1 MASRAAAES
10 WLSSKVPED
19 YRWPKFANASREM
32 VKQAAIEDGVEMLRE
47 ARRIT
52 FDCNREKSALDQAI
66 GFRRARKY
74 TKDQTR
80 EVERL
85 RSAVEELEYALAKA
99 NSKID
104 NLTKLSKVSGWLWW
118 PCRTAQRI
126 VVALSGPRRGRG
138 NVGWNAGQ
146 NLCVKS

>member
-1 MASRAAAES
+1 
-10 WLSSKVPED
+10 
-19 YRWPKFANASREM
+19 M

-47 ARRIT
+47 AGRIT
-52 FDCNREKSALDQAI
+52 FDCNRERSALDQAI

-104 NLTKLSKVSGWLWW
+104 NLTKV
-118 PCRTAQRI
+118 I
-126 VVALSGPRRGRG
+126 
-138 NVGWNAGQ
+138 
-146 NLCVKS
+146 